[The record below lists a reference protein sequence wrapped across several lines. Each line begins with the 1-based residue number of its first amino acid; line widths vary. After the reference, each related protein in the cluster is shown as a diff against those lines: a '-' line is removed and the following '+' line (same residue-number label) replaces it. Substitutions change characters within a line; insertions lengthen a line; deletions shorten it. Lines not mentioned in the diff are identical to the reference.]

1 MTLASRRAHGV
12 VSAGVAPFPDDGVAS
27 IARAALSRTGPSRRA
42 NHMPVIKVDNQQYS
56 LRPGPNRLG
65 AGDGVD
71 LNVDGD
77 ATLGVQAIVDLGAN
91 AQAVIRRAGQAVAV
105 RVNGI
110 ALVDPTPLMHGDKVE
125 IGGKELLFAEDA
137 KVGNTAFVSAAEIA
151 AIAQKRPGTARATSA
166 TGGRLVSLVDG
177 KEYSVPSNGIT
188 IGRDASAGV
197 VVAENEVSRKHAE
210 IIPVDAGYELR
221 DYSAN
226 GLFVNGAR
234 VERVQMLSRSDV
246 IRVGTEE
253 FRFYADLRPAAP
265 TPGPVTAVPVVGP
278 VASAVA
284 PVVSPATA
292 AGNGRSE
299 DAVSDPPA
307 AAAHRD
313 PRSVLATLEVTS
325 SGIMKGKTYEIHV
338 PLAHVGRGSHN
349 DIVITDD
356 SVSETHAKLQRRDDG
371 WYVIDAGSTNGTYVG
386 GQRLSAERRLD
397 GAPDVRF
404 GGIKVIFRSA
414 DVHVDA
420 VSETR
425 PIASVD
431 RMSSRPAEHAP
442 RVPTAE
448 SADPTSS
455 PPARPNYG
463 LSVWVWIV
471 VGLAILAAGAIY
483 TLNR

>member
-1 MTLASRRAHGV
+1 MTLASRGAHGV

-56 LRPGPNRLG
+56 LKPGPNRLG
-65 AGDGVD
+65 AGADVD
-71 LNVDGD
+71 VQVDGD
-77 ATLGVQAIVDLGAN
+77 TSLGVQAIVDLGAG
-91 AQAVIRRAGQAVAV
+91 ARAVIRRAGPAAAV

-125 IGGKELLFAEDA
+125 IAGKELLFAEDA
-137 KVGNTAFVSAAEIA
+137 KVGNTAFISAAEIA
-151 AIAQKRPGTARATSA
+151 SIAQKRSGPARATTA

-177 KEYSVPSNGIT
+177 KEYSIPSNGIT

-210 IIPVDAGYELR
+210 IVPVDAGYEVR

-234 VERVQMLSRSDV
+234 IEKAQVLSRSDV

-253 FRFYADLRPAAP
+253 FRFYADIRPSVP
-265 TPGPVTAVPVVGP
+265 TPGPAVAVPMARQVSMAATP
-278 VASAVA
+278 I
-284 PVVSPATA
+284 VSPAMS
-292 AGNGRSE
+292 AGNGRSAT
-299 DAVSDPPA
+299 AVSDPPA
-307 AAAHRD
+307 AAADRD
-313 PRSVLATLEVTS
+313 PRPVLAALEVTS
-325 SGIMKGKTYEIHV
+325 AGIMKGKTYEIHV

-356 SVSETHAKLQRRDDG
+356 SVSETHAKFQRRDDG
-371 WYVIDAGSTNGTYVG
+371 WFVVDAGSTNGTYVG

-397 GAPDVRF
+397 GASDVRF
-404 GGIKVIFRSA
+404 GGVKVVFRAA
-414 DVHVDA
+414 DVDVGA
-420 VSETR
+420 AAATR
-425 PIASVD
+425 AIASVD
-431 RMSSRPAEHAP
+431 RLSSRPPERAP
-442 RVPTAE
+442 RVTAAAAPAA
-448 SADPTSS
+448 SAGQS
-455 PPARPNYG
+455 RG
-463 LSVWVWIV
+463 LSAWVWIV